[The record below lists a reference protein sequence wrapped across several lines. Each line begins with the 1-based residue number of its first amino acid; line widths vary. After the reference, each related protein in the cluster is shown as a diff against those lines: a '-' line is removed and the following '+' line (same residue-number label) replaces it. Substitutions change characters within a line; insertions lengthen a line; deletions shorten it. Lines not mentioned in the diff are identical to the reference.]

1 MNNNSEGH
9 TVKQYDAELAHLHER
24 VQTMGRQVL
33 ALVNDAVLAFNT
45 LDLQLAQ
52 SVIGRDH
59 AIDELERYID
69 AEVIRLL
76 ARRAPL
82 GGDLRRIMT
91 VSKSASDLERIADE
105 AVRIGST
112 VIQHFGSEGLE
123 LSRQL
128 RRNVNTMMKR
138 ATACLQGAL
147 HLFDDD
153 GESPAETLAG
163 RQRAAGDEFESEL
176 RRLMTYAMEDPRTI
190 GPVMNIVLVF
200 KSLERI
206 AHYAENL
213 IEYVLLESNAE
224 GATLPP
230 PQRGRGQDDEPS

>member
-9 TVKQYDAELAHLHER
+9 TVKQYDAELAHLHDR
-24 VQTMGRQVL
+24 LQTMGRQVL
-33 ALVNDAVLAFNT
+33 DLVNDAVLAFTT
-45 LDLQLAQ
+45 LDLPLAQ

-112 VIQHFGSEGLE
+112 VLQHFASEGLD

-128 RRNVNTMMKR
+128 RRNVNAMMKS
-138 ATACLQGAL
+138 ATACLEGAL
-147 HLFDDD
+147 GLFDGD
-153 GESPAETLAG
+153 GENPAETLASLP
-163 RQRAAGDEFESEL
+163 RKASDEFESEL
-176 RRLMTYAMEDPRTI
+176 RRLMTYAMEDPRTL
-190 GPVMNIVLVF
+190 GPVLNIVLVF

-213 IEYVLLESNAE
+213 VEYVLLEIHPE
-224 GATLPP
+224 GTTLPQ
-230 PQRGRGQDDEPS
+230 PQWGRGQDDEPS

>member
-1 MNNNSEGH
+1 MNTRSEGH
-9 TVKQYDAELAHLHER
+9 TVKQYDNELTDLHKR
-24 VQTMGRQVL
+24 LQAMGRQVL
-33 ALVNDAVLAFNT
+33 QLVDDAVLAFNT
-45 LDLQLAQ
+45 LDLSLAE
-52 SVIGRDH
+52 SVLGRDH
-59 AIDELERYID
+59 AIDELERCID

-82 GGDLRRIMT
+82 GSDLRRIMT

-112 VIQHFGSEGLE
+112 VLQYFGSEGLE

-128 RRNVNTMMKR
+128 RRNVNTMTKS
-138 ATACLQGAL
+138 ATACLRGAL
-147 HLFDDD
+147 DLLD
-153 GESPAETLAG
+153 GNGDKPAETLTLLQRKAG
-163 RQRAAGDEFESEL
+163 EDFQSEL

-206 AHYAENL
+206 ADYAENL
-213 IEYVLLESNAE
+213 IEYVLLEGDAE
-224 GATLPP
+224 RSTVSQPQAEPGQQNGA
-230 PQRGRGQDDEPS
+230 

>member
-1 MNNNSEGH
+1 MTSQADGH
-9 TVKQYDAELAHLHER
+9 TIKQYDAELAHLHDR
-24 VQTMGRQVL
+24 LQTMGRQVL
-33 ALVNDAVLAFNT
+33 DLVDDAVLAFNT
-45 LDLQLAQ
+45 LDLGLAQ
-52 SVIGRDH
+52 SVMGRDH

-69 AEVIRLL
+69 GEVIRLL

-105 AVRIGST
+105 AVRISST
-112 VIQHFGSEGLE
+112 VLQHFGSEGLE

-128 RRNVNTMMKR
+128 RRNVNSMMKS
-138 ATACLQGAL
+138 ATACLKGAL
-147 HLFDDD
+147 DLLDGH
-153 GESPAETLAG
+153 GESPADTLAG
-163 RQRAAGDEFESEL
+163 RQRTAGDDFESEL

-213 IEYVLLESNAE
+213 IEYVLLEDDAE
-224 GATLPP
+224 RYFVPP
-230 PQRGRGQDDEPS
+230 PQVTPGQQNDP